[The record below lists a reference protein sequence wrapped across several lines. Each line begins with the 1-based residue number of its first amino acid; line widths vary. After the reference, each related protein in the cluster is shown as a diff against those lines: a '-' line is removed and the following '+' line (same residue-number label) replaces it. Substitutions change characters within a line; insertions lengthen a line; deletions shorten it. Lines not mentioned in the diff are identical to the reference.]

1 METQTITPER
11 LEASVISVPP
21 LARTTGG
28 EISLSENRKI
38 VNHLKK
44 GGVTTFLYGG
54 NAALYH
60 LSSREFQ
67 VLLEMMPQFGSDDCL
82 MIPSV
87 GPFYG
92 TMMDQAKVLR
102 ELDFPTAMVLPTRDM
117 VTSAGIVEGIR
128 RFVDSMGKPVVLYLK
143 HEGYI
148 EVKDAAKLMEE
159 GCLSWIK
166 YAIVRKDPSM
176 DPFLRE
182 LVQTLGSD
190 RIVSGMGEQPA
201 PVHMKQFN
209 LKSYTS
215 GCVCVAPGLS
225 MDMLQALQMDDMT
238 KAEDIRK
245 QFEGLEGL
253 RNEINPVRVLHAAV
267 RLTQLADTG
276 PIQPMISE
284 ISDSQAAKV
293 AKAAMELLK
302 HEEKRS
308 DS

>member
-67 VLLEMMPQFGSDDCL
+67 VLLEMIAQFGSDDCL

-117 VTSAGIVEGIR
+117 VTSAGIVEGIQ

-143 HEGYI
+143 HEEYI

-238 KAEDIRK
+238 KAEDIRR
-245 QFEGLEGL
+245 QFEELEGL

-284 ISDSQAAKV
+284 ISDSQSSMV
-293 AKAAMELLK
+293 AKAAMELLQV
-302 HEEKRS
+302 ESDRS
-308 DS
+308 

>member
-11 LEASVISVPP
+11 LAASVISVPP

-38 VNHLKK
+38 VNHLRN

-166 YAIVRKDPSM
+166 YAIVRKDPSK

-190 RIVSGMGEQPA
+190 QIVSGMGEQPA

-225 MDMLQALQMDDMT
+225 MDMLQALQMDDMV

-245 QFEGLEGL
+245 QFEGLEDL

-267 RLTQLADTG
+267 RLTQLANTG

-293 AKAAMELLK
+293 ATAAMDLLK